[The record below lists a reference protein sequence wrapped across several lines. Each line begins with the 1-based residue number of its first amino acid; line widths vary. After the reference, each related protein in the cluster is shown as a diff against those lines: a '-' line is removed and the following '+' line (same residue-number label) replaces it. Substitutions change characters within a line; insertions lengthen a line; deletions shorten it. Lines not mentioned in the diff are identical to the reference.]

1 MKKENGKSER
11 LNAQK
16 CVCDSAT
23 VLVRVRVGARTGK
36 RERMRQNGMTRERV
50 LEKMRQRCK
59 RDQEHSKDWQQSN
72 GSRKDNKSL
81 LAEMR
86 CDVDTVIDDD
96 TDDDADPDIDGM
108 EAKLPAD
115 LCRGINQQPSL
126 NDNSNATLL

>member
-11 LNAQK
+11 FNAQK
-16 CVCDSAT
+16 CVCLCVCACGCAHRQKRKNAT
-23 VLVRVRVGARTGK
+23 ERNDEREGVRENVK
-36 RERMRQNGMTRERV
+36 
-50 LEKMRQRCK
+50 KMRQRCK
-59 RDQEHSKDWQQSN
+59 RDQEYSKDWQQSN

-86 CDVDTVIDDD
+86 CNVDTDIDDIDDD
-96 TDDDADPDIDGM
+96 SDADPDGM

-115 LCRGINQQPSL
+115 LCRGINQQPAL